1 MPRSAVGCAVFG
13 SLTRHVVL
21 SSDSYS
27 SDSKA
32 GLAWEPWARWRVADA
47 EGEEGEKR
55 AERTGSEA
63 TLPPASFEDA
73 TFELEEKHIN
83 YSNFI
88 SGANC
93 FLFSFLL
100 PAR

>member
-1 MPRSAVGCAVFG
+1 MNLMPRSAVGCAVFG

-32 GLAWEPWARWRVADA
+32 GLAWEPWARWRVAA
-47 EGEEGEKR
+47 EGEGEKR

-73 TFELEEKHIN
+73 TYKKPIK
-83 YSNFI
+83 
-88 SGANC
+88 
-93 FLFSFLL
+93 
-100 PAR
+100 